1 MNTTTTKKPT
11 KRTLFT
17 EILNTYNLSDEHI
30 AFIKH
35 ELELLDKKN
44 VSGGEKKPTAQQVA
58 NEVLKANI
66 VEQMEPNRL
75 YSIAEMSKELPC
87 CADLSSSK
95 ITAMMT
101 QLKNENKVVR
111 TEDKRK
117 VYYSLAE

>member
-1 MNTTTTKKPT
+1 MNTTTAKKPT

-17 EILNTYNLSDEHI
+17 EILNTYSLSAEHT

-35 ELELLDKKN
+35 ELELLEKKN
-44 VSGGEKKPTAQQVA
+44 VSGGEKKPTAQQLA
-58 NEVLKANI
+58 NEVLKTNI

-75 YSIAEMSKELPC
+75 YSIAELSKELPC
-87 CADLSSSK
+87 CSDLSSSK

-101 QLKNENKVVR
+101 QLKNEGKVVR